1 MKLQLRDIF
10 NAKEAFARLLEE
22 PLPTKTAMTIRE
34 LVTGVNEHF
43 ATLEEERND
52 LIKKNG
58 TANEDGTFQ
67 FTPEAQE
74 EFMKEFDGLLN
85 NEIEFDWESIS
96 IKDLADATISV
107 KDLNTLSFLFT
118 ELAEEAEPVAV

>member
-22 PLPTKTAMTIRE
+22 PVATETAVHIRG
-34 LVTGVNEHF
+34 LVNDVNEHF

-52 LIKKNG
+52 LIKKLG
-58 TANEDGTFQ
+58 TEKDGTYEFSPENQQQ
-67 FTPEAQE
+67 FMEQ
-74 EFMKEFDGLLN
+74 FDTML
-85 NEIEFDWESIS
+85 EREVEYDWDRMS
-96 IKDLADATISV
+96 IKDLGEAKISV